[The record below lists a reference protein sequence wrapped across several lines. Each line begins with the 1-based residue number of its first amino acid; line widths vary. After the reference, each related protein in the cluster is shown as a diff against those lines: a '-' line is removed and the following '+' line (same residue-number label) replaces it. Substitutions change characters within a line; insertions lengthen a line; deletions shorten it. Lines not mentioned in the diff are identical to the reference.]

1 LTQSNQFISLNM
13 LSITKV
19 EERLPI
25 TNNSQIKKNK
35 MGYTGYKNKT
45 SIILKDEIDELNLIF
60 KYFNT
65 SQIEVKF
72 FLSKKNK
79 QYMELNPE
87 LFRKFLIGIIIHF
100 KEINLF
106 IGQKVSEVNVLTLLI
121 QKFLYFQFNIQ
132 SVCMISIL
140 GDIKDV
146 DFMKIGYRRLQR
158 FEVEFRNSIGVY
170 YPQ

>member
-1 LTQSNQFISLNM
+1 M